1 MTGQDEF
8 YRLTSRVTPRRIA
21 KGHTKKVTPITISWE
36 KCLIDE
42 KNAVLVPDPSPE
54 GGAAPPRNWE

>member
-1 MTGQDEF
+1 MNFIGW
-8 YRLTSRVTPRRIA
+8 RVTPKRMQ
-21 KGHTKKVTPITISWE
+21 KVTPITISWE